1 MILGSFSTLKNKDV
15 SVVTFAGAQ
24 TARTPAP
31 PAAQAS
37 GPAAA
42 SGAHTAG
49 PAVAQGSEP
58 DIALQLFWAWIN
70 QPNVPA
76 RKAQFSRELQAIHA
90 QLWQAAVTHWGT
102 PTIVQS
108 ATGELSSGTAPSGPG
123 AVGSG
128 AAGPGAAA
136 STTKNPRAKA
146 PVDMRTAPGSQPV
159 PGGLTGSLAKVGLN
173 ALVNT
178 KQ

>member
-1 MILGSFSTLKNKDV
+1 MIPGTFSTLKNKDV

-24 TARTPAP
+24 TAGPPAP
-31 PAAQAS
+31 PGARTS

-49 PAVAQGSEP
+49 PAVALGSEP

-70 QPNVPA
+70 QPRVPS
-76 RKAQFSRELQAIHA
+76 RKAQFSPELQDIHA
-90 QLWQAAVTHWGT
+90 QLWHAAVTHWGT
-102 PTIVQS
+102 PTIEYS
-108 ATGELSSGTAPSGPG
+108 PDGGLPKGTAPSGPG
-123 AVGSG
+123 AAGSG

-136 STTKNPRAKA
+136 STTKNPRVKA
-146 PVDMRTAPGSQPV
+146 PVDMRTAPGSQPI
-159 PGGLTGSLAKVGLN
+159 PGGLSGSLAKVGLN
-173 ALVNT
+173 ALVNV

>member
-24 TARTPAP
+24 TAGPPAP
-31 PAAQAS
+31 PGAHSS

-42 SGAHTAG
+42 SGAHTVS

-58 DIALQLFWAWIN
+58 DIALQIFWAWIN
-70 QPNVPA
+70 QSKVPS
-76 RKAQFSRELQAIHA
+76 RKAQFSTELQAIHA
-90 QLWQAAVTHWGT
+90 QLWKAAVTHWGT
-102 PTIVQS
+102 PTIALIPDEPQK
-108 ATGELSSGTAPSGPG
+108 GTAPSGPG
-123 AVGSG
+123 AAGSG

-136 STTKNPRAKA
+136 SNTKNPRAKA
-146 PVDMRTAPGSQPV
+146 PVDMRTAPGSQPI
-159 PGGLTGSLAKVGLN
+159 PGGLSGSLAKVGLN
-173 ALVNT
+173 ALVNV